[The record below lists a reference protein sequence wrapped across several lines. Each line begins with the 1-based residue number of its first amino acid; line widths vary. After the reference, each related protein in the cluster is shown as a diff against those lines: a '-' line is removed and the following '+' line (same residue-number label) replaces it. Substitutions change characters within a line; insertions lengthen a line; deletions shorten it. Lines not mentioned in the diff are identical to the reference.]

1 MTIEVIP
8 ETTYNNK
15 GGVTMA
21 HEILSV
27 KLSQLDDRLG
37 KLHTRIHL
45 SETAN
50 HDRLQQEIA
59 YLEQECA
66 EADEILK
73 NNLYHSK
80 SQIASVLSQN
90 YGQIERTIQET
101 NQELHAMET
110 DCQDSESSVE
120 EKILLA
126 EYALDF
132 AQRAAERALL
142 ISLQAIDTQLV
153 WQQKEGK
160 DS

>member
-1 MTIEVIP
+1 
-8 ETTYNNK
+8 
-15 GGVTMA
+15 MA

-37 KLHTRIHL
+37 RLHTRIHM

-59 YLEQECA
+59 SLEQECA

-73 NNLYHSK
+73 KNLFHSK

-90 YGQIERTIQET
+90 YGQIERTIEET
-101 NQELHAMET
+101 DVQLRTMET
-110 DCQDSESSVE
+110 SYQDRESFIE

-142 ISLQAIDTQLV
+142 ISLDAIDSQLV
-153 WQQKEGK
+153 WEQKEGK
-160 DS
+160 DL

>member
-1 MTIEVIP
+1 
-8 ETTYNNK
+8 
-15 GGVTMA
+15 MA

-37 KLHTRIHL
+37 RLHTRIHM

-50 HDRLQQEIA
+50 HSRLQQEIA
-59 YLEQECA
+59 DLEEECA

-73 NNLYHSK
+73 KNLYHSK
-80 SQIASVLSQN
+80 SPIASVLSQN
-90 YGQIERTIQET
+90 YGEIERTIQET
-101 NQELHAMET
+101 DGQFHTMEKGY
-110 DCQDSESSVE
+110 QDHESFVE

-126 EYALDF
+126 EFALDF

-142 ISLQAIDTQLV
+142 ISLEAIDAQLV

-160 DS
+160 DL

>member
-1 MTIEVIP
+1 
-8 ETTYNNK
+8 
-15 GGVTMA
+15 MA

-37 KLHTRIHL
+37 RLHTRIHM
-45 SETAN
+45 SETAS
-50 HDRLQQEIA
+50 HGRLQQEIA
-59 YLEQECA
+59 SLEQECT

-73 NNLYHSK
+73 KNLSHSK
-80 SQIASVLSQN
+80 ARIASVLSQN
-90 YGQIERTIQET
+90 YGQIERTIQEADGQIRT
-101 NQELHAMET
+101 MGMS
-110 DCQDSESSVE
+110 CQDSESFVE

-142 ISLQAIDTQLV
+142 ISLEAIDTQLV